1 MLNQQFVAYFRVSTQ
16 QQGRSGLGLEAQQQ
30 AVIAYLN
37 DKPLLN
43 TYTEVET
50 GKGCDA
56 LDRRPQLKA
65 AIDLCKKRQ
74 AILIIAKLDRLARN
88 VHFVSGLIESGIEF
102 VCADMPQANKVM
114 LQMYSVM
121 AEWERDQ
128 ISLRTKQALAAAKMR
143 GVVLGKAGSMNL
155 KPNIEQRQ
163 QSANEFALKLSQV
176 IKDMQGRGISQRAM
190 CDELNDLGIKTAKGG
205 KWSLIQLQRVLKR
218 INAI

>member
-37 DKPLLN
+37 GKPLLN
-43 TYTEVET
+43 IYTEVET

-176 IKDMQGRGISQRAM
+176 IKDMQGRVISQRAM
-190 CDELNDLGIKTAKGG
+190 CDELNNLGIKTAKGG